1 MKNYASGVLLTAAV
15 TWMAYL
21 LADSPLFKQFNLSPI
36 ILAILTGMLIKNFLG
51 VRRVMRP
58 GVKFCAK
65 KVLRLAIIL
74 LGFKL
79 SLAEVGALGLHATLL
94 IVCIST
100 VTLLGA
106 YWMGRRLGISKN
118 LSLLIASGTSICGAS
133 AVIAVDAVTKDEND
147 ADVAFAIGVVTI
159 FGTLFMLVYPLVFKL
174 AAMSVPVYALWSGLS
189 IHEVAQVVAAGF
201 AVSPEAGAMAT
212 VVKLTRVLYIIPVTL
227 FLSVWAAKKAG
238 GRKFSFKNITVP
250 WFVLM
255 FFGVIVINSLQ
266 IIPARPTAWLVSLD
280 NVLMTGAMAA
290 LGLETSIG
298 AMKKV
303 GLKPIYLGTAASVF
317 ISLLS
322 LALVY
327 AF

>member
-1 MKNYASGVLLTAAV
+1 MKNYASGILLTAAV

-21 LADSPLFKQFNLSPI
+21 LSDSPLFKQFNLSPI

-65 KVLRLAIIL
+65 KILRLAIIL

-100 VTLLGA
+100 VTLAGA
-106 YWMGRRLGISKN
+106 YWMGRKLGISKN

-238 GRKFSFKNITVP
+238 GRKFSLKNITVP

-255 FFGVIVINSLQ
+255 FFGVIVLNSLK

>member
-1 MKNYASGVLLTAAV
+1 MKNYVSGVLLTAAV

-21 LADSPLFKQFNLSPI
+21 LSDSPLFKQFNLSPI

-100 VTLLGA
+100 VTLVGA
-106 YWMGRRLGISKN
+106 YWLGRRLGISKN

-133 AVIAVDAVTKDEND
+133 AVIAVDAVSKDEND

-159 FGTLFMLVYPLVFKL
+159 FGTLFMLIYPLVFKL

-238 GRKFSFKNITVP
+238 GRKFSLKNITVP

-266 IIPARPTAWLVSLD
+266 IIPAKPTAWLVSLD

-290 LGLETSIG
+290 LGLETSVG